1 MLVTKREQQI
11 IDEIVKKGQVSIA
24 ELLDVVGVSR
34 RTLYR
39 DLQNLQDFL
48 PNYQVSLIKIDQ
60 FYSLKGELSNL
71 TDKRVVED
79 YTQNERHFMELI
91 LLIFEQAKLADFMSR
106 FAISQPT
113 ATNDL
118 KIIEKNLTFAGNGL
132 VREGGLEVIASEYSK
147 RTLLVS
153 CLVSNLSTRDIF
165 NFSDAIYQENKV
177 VQLFQKAYFESVT
190 IAFERSKIS
199 NISDRT
205 QGILRLFFIVTLERL
220 GQQHLIE
227 NHYQFRP
234 SKKALDFVTKI
245 VQNLPD
251 FRLNLPEIMYLSH
264 MVDVLHFDKG
274 GNFLFNEKYDT
285 SFSYKVRQ
293 FIEDVSVTTG
303 LNFSRDE
310 KIFALLNTHL
320 RSSFTLPQL
329 FSDDKNDLVIR
340 VQEEH
345 ARLFKVISR
354 CLADV
359 FDKKFSKHE
368 VALITLHFLAT
379 LERSSRVFPMT
390 ALLITSRGRVS
401 MAILARN
408 LQTQFLFITSIKI
421 IQVSQMHQEDL
432 SHFDIIF
439 TTEKI
444 EDDAKELSSES
455 FIQLSSS
462 IGLSN
467 VSGIARDIRKLRVKR
482 TPRPQNDTM
491 IENPLDF
498 QDFFLK
504 SQVILQNFSISE
516 LTNIADFNET
526 IYDLM
531 RADNLIDWDLLE
543 RFKRTSFGI
552 PKTNLVLIHGI
563 SKVVP
568 RPEFK
573 IFDLTQEIE
582 VMGMD
587 KEPMTANRIL
597 FLTAPQSIDEI
608 YNYILGKISSS
619 IIENPLY
626 TTIYSSG
633 NYEIVYELLNKIIG
647 ESFTKYTT
655 EEQ

>member
-1 MLVTKREQQI
+1 M
-11 IDEIVKKGQVSIA
+11 
-24 ELLDVVGVSR
+24 
-34 RTLYR
+34 
-39 DLQNLQDFL
+39 
-48 PNYQVSLIKIDQ
+48 
-60 FYSLKGELSNL
+60 
-71 TDKRVVED
+71 
-79 YTQNERHFMELI
+79 
-91 LLIFEQAKLADFMSR
+91 
-106 FAISQPT
+106 
-113 ATNDL
+113 
-118 KIIEKNLTFAGNGL
+118 
-132 VREGGLEVIASEYSK
+132 
-147 RTLLVS
+147 
-153 CLVSNLSTRDIF
+153 
-165 NFSDAIYQENKV
+165 
-177 VQLFQKAYFESVT
+177 VQLFQQAYFDSVT
-190 IAFERSKIS
+190 TAFERSKIN

-220 GQQHLIE
+220 GQNHLIE
-227 NHYQFRP
+227 NHYHFRP

-245 VQNLPD
+245 VQNLPN
-251 FRLNLPEIMYLSH
+251 FRVNLPEIMYLSH

-293 FIEDVSVTTG
+293 FIETVGVTTG

-310 KIFALLNTHL
+310 KIFTLLNTHL

-329 FSDDKNDLVIR
+329 FSDDKNDLVVS
-340 VQEEH
+340 VQGEH
-345 ARLFKVISR
+345 PALFKVISR
-354 CLADV
+354 SLDDV

-368 VALITLHFLAT
+368 VALIALHFLAT

-401 MAILARN
+401 MAFLARN
-408 LQTQFLFITSIKI
+408 LQTQFPFITSVKI
-421 IQVSQMHQEDL
+421 IQVSQMGQEDL
-432 SHFDIIF
+432 THFDIVF

-444 EDDAKELSSES
+444 EDDNDDYSAET
-455 FIQLSSS
+455 FIQISPS
-462 IGLSN
+462 IALSN
-467 VSGIARDIRKLRVKR
+467 ISEITQEIRKLRVNR
-482 TPRPQNDTM
+482 TPHPQTETTV
-491 IENPLDF
+491 ENPLDF

-543 RFKRTSFGI
+543 RFKRTAFRI
-552 PKTNLVLIHGI
+552 PKTNLALIHGI
-563 SKVVP
+563 SQVVP

-582 VMGMD
+582 VVGMD
-587 KEPMTANRIL
+587 KEPMSANRIL

-619 IIENPLY
+619 IIENTLY

-633 NYEIVYELLNKIIG
+633 NYDIIYELLSKIIG
-647 ESFTKYTT
+647 ESFTKYTS
-655 EEQ
+655 ED

>member
-1 MLVTKREQQI
+1 M
-11 IDEIVKKGQVSIA
+11 
-24 ELLDVVGVSR
+24 
-34 RTLYR
+34 
-39 DLQNLQDFL
+39 
-48 PNYQVSLIKIDQ
+48 
-60 FYSLKGELSNL
+60 
-71 TDKRVVED
+71 
-79 YTQNERHFMELI
+79 
-91 LLIFEQAKLADFMSR
+91 
-106 FAISQPT
+106 
-113 ATNDL
+113 
-118 KIIEKNLTFAGNGL
+118 
-132 VREGGLEVIASEYSK
+132 
-147 RTLLVS
+147 
-153 CLVSNLSTRDIF
+153 
-165 NFSDAIYQENKV
+165 
-177 VQLFQKAYFESVT
+177 
-190 IAFERSKIS
+190 IAFKRSKIS

-205 QGILRLFFIVTLERL
+205 QGILRLFFVVTLERL

-234 SKKALDFVTKI
+234 SKKALDFVTEI

-251 FRLNLPEIMYLSH
+251 FRVNLPEIMYLSH

-274 GNFLFNEKYDT
+274 GNILFNEKYDT

-293 FIEDVSVTTG
+293 FIENVSVTTG

-310 KIFALLNTHL
+310 KIFTLLNMHL
-320 RSSFTLPQL
+320 RSSFILPQL
-329 FSDDKNDLVIR
+329 FSDDKNDLIIR

-345 ARLFKVISR
+345 ARLFKVINR

-408 LQTQFLFITSIKI
+408 LQTQFPFITSIKI

-432 SHFDIIF
+432 SHFDLIF

-444 EDDAKELSSES
+444 EDDTKELSSEL
-455 FIQLSSS
+455 FIQLSSN

-467 VSGIARDIRKLRVKR
+467 VSGIARDIRKLRAKR
-482 TPRPQNDTM
+482 TPRQQNDATM
-491 IENPLDF
+491 ENPLDF

-531 RADNLIDWDLLE
+531 RADNLIDWELLE

-582 VMGMD
+582 VIGMD
-587 KEPMTANRIL
+587 KEPMMANRIL

-608 YNYILGKISSS
+608 YNYIMGKISSS
-619 IIENPLY
+619 IIENTLY

-633 NYEIVYELLNKIIG
+633 NYDIVYELLSKIIS

>member
-24 ELLDVVGVSR
+24 DLLDVVGVSR

-48 PNYQVSLIKIDQ
+48 PKYQVNLIKIDQ
-60 FYSLKGELSNL
+60 YYTLKGELSNL
-71 TDKRVVED
+71 TDKRVVEE
-79 YTQNERHFMELI
+79 YSQNERHFMELI
-91 LLIFEQAKLADFMSR
+91 LLIFEQAKLADFMNR

-113 ATNDL
+113 ATGDL
-118 KIIEKNLTFAGNGL
+118 KIIEQNLTFAGNGL

-165 NFSDAIYQENKV
+165 NFSATIYQENKM
-177 VQLFQKAYFESVT
+177 VQLFQQAYFDSVT
-190 IAFERSKIS
+190 TAFERSKIN

-220 GQQHLIE
+220 GQNHLIE
-227 NHYQFRP
+227 NHYHFRP

-245 VQNLPD
+245 VQNLPN
-251 FRLNLPEIMYLSH
+251 FRVNLPEIMYLSH

-293 FIEDVSVTTG
+293 FIETVGVTTG

-310 KIFALLNTHL
+310 KIFTLLNTHL

-329 FSDDKNDLVIR
+329 FSDDKNDLVVS
-340 VQEEH
+340 VQGEH
-345 ARLFKVISR
+345 PALFKVISR
-354 CLADV
+354 SLDDV

-368 VALITLHFLAT
+368 VALIALHFLAT

-390 ALLITSRGRVS
+390 ALLITSRRRVS
-401 MAILARN
+401 MAFLARN
-408 LQTQFLFITSIKI
+408 LQTQFPFITSVKI
-421 IQVSQMHQEDL
+421 IQVSQMGQEDL
-432 SHFDIIF
+432 THFDIVF

-444 EDDAKELSSES
+444 EDDNDDYSAET
-455 FIQLSSS
+455 FIQISPS
-462 IGLSN
+462 IALSN
-467 VSGIARDIRKLRVKR
+467 ISEITQEIRKLRVNR
-482 TPRPQNDTM
+482 TPHPQTETTV
-491 IENPLDF
+491 ENPLDF

-516 LTNIADFNET
+516 LTNIANFNET

-543 RFKRTSFGI
+543 RFKRTAFGI
-552 PKTNLVLIHGI
+552 PKTNLALIHGI
-563 SKVVP
+563 SQVVP

-582 VMGMD
+582 VIGMD
-587 KEPMTANRIL
+587 KEPMSANRIL

-619 IIENPLY
+619 IIENTLY

-633 NYEIVYELLNKIIG
+633 NYDIIYELLSKIIG
-647 ESFTKYTT
+647 ESFTKYTS
-655 EEQ
+655 ED

>member
-24 ELLDVVGVSR
+24 DLLDVVGVSR

-48 PNYQVSLIKIDQ
+48 PNYQVNLIKNDQ
-60 FYSLKGELSNL
+60 FYTLKGELSNL

-79 YTQNERHFMELI
+79 YSQNERHFMELI
-91 LLIFEQAKLADFMSR
+91 LLIFEQAKLADFMDR

-113 ATNDL
+113 ATGDL
-118 KIIEKNLTFAGNGL
+118 KIIEQNLTFAGNGL

-165 NFSDAIYQENKV
+165 NFSETLYQDNKI
-177 VQLFQKAYFESVT
+177 VQLFQKAYCDSVT
-190 IAFERSKIS
+190 TAFERSKIT

-227 NHYQFRP
+227 NHYHFRP

-245 VQNLPD
+245 VQNLPE
-251 FRLNLPEIMYLSH
+251 FRVNLPEIMYLSH
-264 MVDVLHFDKG
+264 MVDILHFDKG
-274 GNFLFNEKYDT
+274 GDFLFNEKYDT

-293 FIEDVSVTTG
+293 FIEAVGVTTG

-310 KIFALLNTHL
+310 KIFTLLNTHL

-329 FSDDKNDLVIR
+329 FSDDKNDLVIN
-340 VQEEH
+340 VEEEH
-345 ARLFKVISR
+345 AALFKVISR
-354 CLADV
+354 SLAEV

-408 LQTQFLFITSIKI
+408 LQTQFPFITSIKI
-421 IQVSQMHQEDL
+421 IQVSQMGQEEL
-432 SHFDIIF
+432 AHFDLIF

-444 EDDAKELSSES
+444 EDEAYETET
-455 FIQLSSS
+455 FIQISPTIALA
-462 IGLSN
+462 N
-467 VSGIARDIRKLRVKR
+467 VSDITQEIRKLRGKR
-482 TPRPQNDTM
+482 TPRQENDTTV
-491 IENPLDF
+491 ENPLDF

-504 SQVILQNFSISE
+504 SQVILQNFSISQ
-516 LTNIADFNET
+516 LANIADFNET

-543 RFKRTSFGI
+543 RFKRTAFGI
-552 PKTNLVLIHGI
+552 PKTNLALIHGV
-563 SKVVP
+563 SQVVP

-573 IFDLTQEIE
+573 IFDLTHEIE
-582 VMGMD
+582 VVGMD
-587 KEPMTANRIL
+587 KAPMMANRIL

-619 IIENPLY
+619 IIENTLY

-633 NYEIVYELLNKIIG
+633 NDDIVYELLNKIIG
-647 ESFTKYTT
+647 ESFAKYTR
-655 EEQ
+655 EEH

>member
-11 IDEIVKKGQVSIA
+11 IDEIAKKGQVSIA

-48 PNYQVSLIKIDQ
+48 PNYQVNLIKIDQ
-60 FYSLKGELSNL
+60 FYTLKGELANL

-79 YTQNERHFMELI
+79 YSQTERHFMELI
-91 LLIFEQAKLADFMSR
+91 LLIFEQVKLADFMDR

-153 CLVSNLSTRDIF
+153 CLISNLSTRDIF
-165 NFSDAIYQENKV
+165 NFSDTIYQENKI
-177 VQLFQKAYFESVT
+177 VQLFQQAYFDSVT
-190 IAFERSKIS
+190 IAFERAKIRD
-199 NISDRT
+199 ISDRT

-220 GQQHLIE
+220 GQNHLIE
-227 NHYQFRP
+227 NHYNFRP

-245 VQNLPD
+245 VQKLPN
-251 FRLNLPEIMYLSH
+251 FRINLPEIMYLSH

-285 SFSYKVRQ
+285 SFSYKIRQ
-293 FIEDVSVTTG
+293 FIETVGVTTG

-310 KIFALLNTHL
+310 KIFALLNAHL

-329 FSDDKNDLVIR
+329 FSDEKNDLVIR

-345 ARLFKVISR
+345 ERLFKVISR

-390 ALLITSRGRVS
+390 TLLITSRGRVS

-408 LQTQFLFITSIKI
+408 LQTQFPFITSIKI
-421 IQVSQMHQEDL
+421 SQVSQMDQEDL
-432 SHFDIIF
+432 AHFNIIF

-444 EDDAKELSSES
+444 EDADYSTET
-455 FIQLSSS
+455 FIQISPS
-462 IGLSN
+462 IALSN
-467 VSGIARDIRKLRVKR
+467 VSEIAQKIRKLRVKQ
-482 TPRPQNDTM
+482 TPRPQTDTTV
-491 IENPLDF
+491 ENPLDF

-552 PKTNLVLIHGI
+552 PKTNLALIHGI

-573 IFDLTQEIE
+573 IFDLTQDIE
-582 VMGMD
+582 VIGMD
-587 KEPMTANRIL
+587 KTPMSANRIL

-619 IIENPLY
+619 IIENTLY

-633 NYEIVYELLNKIIG
+633 NYKIVYELLSKIIS
-647 ESFTKYTT
+647 ESFAKYTA
-655 EEQ
+655 EER